1 MDDITD
7 YFGRII
13 FDHVPELNENGSLN
27 IKYVIDTISLFEA
40 YKEYL
45 EKKEVKGSINEDLD
59 SFINAYESLY
69 QLGITLKTD
78 RRNAA
83 ENLNGL
89 EELLLKISYE
99 PNPESEESQRYQL
112 NHKHRM
118 LYSKLR
124 ESLRSNRRMDEAY
137 RTFTLFLAISSI
149 GFRDKI
155 LADPDLNFGSI
166 DNALFEGLYRKRLE
180 ENIKKSL
187 DYAREHKQN
196 PQSITNIDTV
206 NPGNVDY
213 LKK

>member
-13 FDHVPELNENGSLN
+13 FEHVPEINENGSLN
-27 IKYVIDTISLFEA
+27 IKYVIDTITLFEA

-45 EKKEVKGSINEDLD
+45 EKKDVKGSITKDLD
-59 SFINAYESLY
+59 SFINAYTSLY
-69 QLGITLKTD
+69 QTGITLKTD

-83 ENLNGL
+83 ENLKGIEEVLL
-89 EELLLKISYE
+89 EISYE
-99 PNPESEESQRYQL
+99 PNPESEESQKYQL

-118 LYSKLR
+118 LYSKLK
-124 ESLRSNRRMDEAY
+124 ESLRSNRRMDESY
-137 RTFTLFLAISSI
+137 RTFTLFLAISAI

-155 LADPDLNFGSI
+155 LSDPDLNFGRI
-166 DNALFEGLYRKRLE
+166 DNLEFEGLYRKRLE

-187 DYAREHKQN
+187 DYARAHKQN